1 MDPMSPFRYAW
12 YAAIEILKNPT
23 TALFGIGI
31 DNYASIFSKVK
42 DVLYNSSSLW
52 QIQSFNVSRSTI
64 LNVLT
69 EAGVF
74 GFGFLLLIILTTFKA
89 VLREPKIALLPIA
102 YIILIVTLFPPS
114 LTVFLL
120 FFLTLTIIDEQ
131 QKHKRNLLDVN
142 LANYPILYIV
152 LPVIIFVFIAIAG
165 FFLSKTYIAEFQFKQ
180 AIDALT
186 RNDSKELYE
195 KQRQAIITNPFIER
209 FRINFSQTNLLIANT
224 YAQKISQQKDPSPQD
239 RQTITQAIQ
248 AAIEEAKSAV
258 SLNPQKA
265 SNWENLAIIYRNLLN
280 MAQGSD
286 AWAVSSYQRAILLDP
301 QNSQYRLSLGGVY
314 YSLGN
319 YDDALRFFEQA
330 VALKPDWS
338 NAHYNFA
345 WALYQKGN
353 YQRAIEE
360 MQSVVLLLQNNKKS
374 DDYKKAQED
383 LKAFKYKVSSTQDSG
398 PPQESFSPATSEAKL
413 KELDLPLV
421 LPSTSESSFDLP
433 E

>member
-1 MDPMSPFRYAW
+1 
-12 YAAIEILKNPT
+12 
-23 TALFGIGI
+23 
-31 DNYASIFSKVK
+31 
-42 DVLYNSSSLW
+42 
-52 QIQSFNVSRSTI
+52 
-64 LNVLT
+64 
-69 EAGVF
+69 
-74 GFGFLLLIILTTFKA
+74 
-89 VLREPKIALLPIA
+89 
-102 YIILIVTLFPPS
+102 
-114 LTVFLL
+114 
-120 FFLTLTIIDEQ
+120 
-131 QKHKRNLLDVN
+131 
-142 LANYPILYIV
+142 
-152 LPVIIFVFIAIAG
+152 
-165 FFLSKTYIAEFQFKQ
+165 
-180 AIDALT
+180 
-186 RNDSKELYE
+186 
-195 KQRQAIITNPFIER
+195 
-209 FRINFSQTNLLIANT
+209 
-224 YAQKISQQKDPSPQD
+224 
-239 RQTITQAIQ
+239 
-248 AAIEEAKSAV
+248 
-258 SLNPQKA
+258 
-265 SNWENLAIIYRNLLN
+265 